1 MGASQGK
8 LEDHQ
13 IDSRVFSAFQAFKLQ
28 TKSGPPQLPRK
39 QIEAV
44 LDSLLPHGEI
54 FSKACCTV
62 WLKTDQEFV
71 SLRGYAE
78 FVALALGH
86 GFEYTP
92 GAQDTQPQ
100 PISLQRFYCD
110 VFNSTSTLTKTAATR
125 QLLETLKSLTGWDD
139 PKSADASSSSP
150 STSSPSTSL
159 QSTCPRIFDKIAE
172 NDLNEST
179 CEVLEKSLPRIWGFF
194 SSKLES
200 VLLEDVTSDNND
212 AKPSESDA
220 DHVHKSGFTF
230 FNRYRAIH
238 SDQKLWRNRFQ
249 YPCLVSEDEGIST
262 DVSILA
268 ECKERWL
275 LPLSMGEKFCESGSW
290 SLLYSSRHHGHGTNR
305 LQHHVFKYAGPTL
318 LVVEDTER
326 RKFVCT
332 VDKEWEESNVVWG
345 GDACRCFF
353 FDTGFTRYDSDTQM
367 YYQTR
372 GRSNPHGLGIYS
384 GGKRRI
390 WVESDLKNGVRTIG
404 PGSTPGIE
412 TPFVVLRLEVWGC
425 GGLDAVNAQRQRR
438 AVTQKVAEQASKA
451 KRLDWGVDR
460 SMLMMAGTN
469 AGRHMAD
476 ARIDVADETQTTTT
490 TGKRVVY

>member
-159 QSTCPRIFDKIAE
+159 QSTCPRICVGDRAFEFLHK
-172 NDLNEST
+172 T
-179 CEVLEKSLPRIWGFF
+179 KRVTVRGHP
-194 SSKLES
+194 S
-200 VLLEDVTSDNND
+200 VVTVTNT
-212 AKPSESDA
+212 ACI
-220 DHVHKSGFTF
+220 
-230 FNRYRAIH
+230 NRDRDYSA
-238 SDQKLWRNRFQ
+238 
-249 YPCLVSEDEGIST
+249 VSEAKVFCVWAQGRE
-262 DVSILA
+262 VRRE
-268 ECKERWL
+268 ECL
-275 LPLSMGEKFCESGSW
+275 GG
-290 SLLYSSRHHGHGTNR
+290 
-305 LQHHVFKYAGPTL
+305 
-318 LVVEDTER
+318 VELDH
-326 RKFVCT
+326 CH
-332 VDKEWEESNVVWG
+332 S
-345 GDACRCFF
+345 
-353 FDTGFTRYDSDTQM
+353 
-367 YYQTR
+367 
-372 GRSNPHGLGIYS
+372 
-384 GGKRRI
+384 KRRPK
-390 WVESDLKNGVRTIG
+390 L
-404 PGSTPGIE
+404 
-412 TPFVVLRLEVWGC
+412 
-425 GGLDAVNAQRQRR
+425 
-438 AVTQKVAEQASKA
+438 
-451 KRLDWGVDR
+451 
-460 SMLMMAGTN
+460 
-469 AGRHMAD
+469 
-476 ARIDVADETQTTTT
+476 
-490 TGKRVVY
+490 